1 MDWPTLLAHAAL
13 PTIAAGALFALWT
26 WLLFLVIWGGPA
38 YVGIVAGWYAAAAF
52 SSGVV
57 GVGIAVLVTGGL
69 ANLLSRVSRRLT
81 GAR

>member
-13 PTIAAGALFALWT
+13 LTIAAGVLCALWT
-26 WLLFLVIWGGPA
+26 WLLFLVMWGGPA

-52 SSGVV
+52 DNGIV
-57 GVGIAVLVTGGL
+57 GVGTAVLVTGGL
-69 ANLLSRVSRRLT
+69 ANLLSRLSQRLL